1 MPRAVIRLR
10 KDPAYRREAFEAG
23 LKRIGYIVTDGSRD
37 NREWMPASDDLLVL
51 WNRKQGVDEKL
62 ADTWEARGGT
72 VIVAENG
79 YLQKVDK
86 SHFAISVHG
95 HNGSGWSPVGP
106 EDRFTRLGF
115 PLKDPVVR
123 DGYLLIIGQRGI
135 GSRQMASPPLWAE
148 KQVAGFRGNPVQV
161 KLRQHPGNFCPK
173 VPLLDDLAGAKAV
186 RIWSSSAGVL
196 ALVEGLP
203 VSYCAPHWICAGENR
218 EAALHR
224 MSHGQWTV
232 EEVASGEPFARMKA
246 QNWGPRTWR

>member
-23 LKRIGYIVTDGSRD
+23 LKRLGYTICDGSRD
-37 NREWMPASDDLLVL
+37 SRDWMPSGPDDTLVL
-51 WNRKQGVDEKL
+51 WNRKQGTDEKL
-62 ADTWEARGGT
+62 ADTFEARGGT
-72 VIVAENG
+72 VIVVENG
-79 YLQKVDK
+79 FLQKVDK
-86 SHFAISVHG
+86 SMFAVSVHG
-95 HNGSGWSPVGP
+95 HAGSGWSPIGH

-115 PLKDPVVR
+115 PLKDPVIR
-123 DGYLLIIGQRGI
+123 DGYLLVIGQRGI
-135 GSRQMASPPLWAE
+135 GSRLMASPALWAE
-148 KQVAGFRGNPVQV
+148 KQVAGMRGINV
-161 KLRQHPGNFCPK
+161 KLRPHPGNFVAK

-224 MSHGQWTV
+224 MSHAQWSV

-246 QNWGPRTWR
+246 ENWGPKTWR

>member
-23 LKRIGYIVTDGSRD
+23 FKRLGYTVTDGSRD
-37 NREWMPASDDLLVL
+37 NREWAPASDDVLLI

-62 ADTWEARGGT
+62 ADTWEARGG
-72 VIVAENG
+72 VVVVAENG
-79 YLQKVDK
+79 YLQRVDK
-86 SHFAISVHG
+86 SMFAVSVHA
-95 HNGSGWSPVGP
+95 HNGAGWAPVGP

-123 DGYLLIIGQRGI
+123 DGYVLVIGQRGI
-135 GSRQMASPPLWAE
+135 GSRQMASPALWAE
-148 KQVAGFRGNPVQV
+148 KQVAGMRGVNV
-161 KLRQHPGNFCPK
+161 KLRPHPGNFCPK

-203 VSYCAPHWICAGENR
+203 VSFCAPHWVCAGENR

-224 MSHGQWTV
+224 MSWSQWSV
-232 EEVASGEPFARMKA
+232 DEVASGEPFARMKA
-246 QNWGPRTWR
+246 ENWGPKTWR

>member
-1 MPRAVIRLR
+1 MKVIMRIR
-10 KDPAYRREAFEAG
+10 REPTYRREAFESG
-23 LKRIGYIVTDGSRD
+23 FKRLGYTVCDGSRD
-37 NREWMPASDDLLVL
+37 SRDWMPSGPDDVL
-51 WNRKQGVDEKL
+51 CVWNRKQGTDEKL
-62 ADTWEARGGT
+62 CDTFEARGGT
-72 VIVAENG
+72 VIVVENG

-86 SHFAISVHG
+86 SHFAVSVHG
-95 HNGSGWSPVGP
+95 HNGSGWSPIGP

-123 DGYLLIIGQRGI
+123 DGYLLIVGQRGI
-135 GSRQMASPPLWAE
+135 GSRLMASPPLWAE
-148 KQVAGFRGNPVQV
+148 KQVAGFRGSREVV
-161 KLRQHPGNFCPK
+161 KLRVHPGNWAPK
-173 VPLLDDLAGAKAV
+173 VPLLDDLAGARAV

-246 QNWGPRTWR
+246 ANWGPKTWR